1 MFELFINNSKG
12 QNNNLKIKKTIYKR
26 QNFEILFAIADSIDF
41 IDTSYELVYNFYE
54 KYFFNDKINQEKLNQ
69 VTYDCYYNLELS
81 NYLFSHTS
89 VLIAIFDKEKNL
101 VYGINNGVFLVHKIL
116 FEKERVYDHKYLS
129 INNNK
134 KISIDQEDNV
144 FVPINFFSNIDKES
158 MVFITNIMVESY
170 IDINF
175 LSAAIS
181 YVYFENNMENQ
192 NGVLDMVS
200 DLLIDNMKNNLDLS
214 VFFALIKNS

>member
-1 MFELFINNSKG
+1 
-12 QNNNLKIKKTIYKR
+12 
-26 QNFEILFAIADSIDF
+26 
-41 IDTSYELVYNFYE
+41 
-54 KYFFNDKINQEKLNQ
+54 
-69 VTYDCYYNLELS
+69 
-81 NYLFSHTS
+81 
-89 VLIAIFDKEKNL
+89 
-101 VYGINNGVFLVHKIL
+101 
-116 FEKERVYDHKYLS
+116 
-129 INNNK
+129 
-134 KISIDQEDNV
+134 
-144 FVPINFFSNIDKES
+144 ES